1 MIPEVDPGK
10 TLSLGVGTAGYR
22 GYQAVAIGG
31 TARISESIKVK
42 AGFGTSAAGTTVG
55 VGAAMQW

>member
-1 MIPEVDPGK
+1 MIPEVDQGK
-10 TLSLGVGTAGYR
+10 TLSLGIGTAGYR

-31 TARISESIKVK
+31 TARLTENIKLK
-42 AGFGTSAAGTTVG
+42 AGVGTSSGGTVAG